1 MGKINDKIL
10 GELIYDGGW
19 KKDEILVYR
28 KKEIKIKIIFSAYED
43 EYVNEKQIEGYR
55 WFKTNIANILE
66 ESQKLIIK
74 HYECFKEDIL
84 EECNIKTLPDDI
96 FSLIEVEYI
105 LITENGRVG
114 ILFNNMLGEEEVI
127 IIDENKKL
135 SIEIP
140 EEIWYDE

>member
-43 EYVNEKQIEGYR
+43 EYVNEKQIEGYL

-74 HYECFKEDIL
+74 HYEYFKEDIL

-114 ILFNNMLGEEEVI
+114 ILFNNMIGEEEVI

>member
-28 KKEIKIKIIFSAYED
+28 KKEIKIKIIFSSYED

-74 HYECFKEDIL
+74 HYEYFKEDIL

-114 ILFNNMLGEEEVI
+114 ILFNNMIGEEEVI

>member
-74 HYECFKEDIL
+74 HYEYFKEDIL

-114 ILFNNMLGEEEVI
+114 ILFNNMIGEEEVI